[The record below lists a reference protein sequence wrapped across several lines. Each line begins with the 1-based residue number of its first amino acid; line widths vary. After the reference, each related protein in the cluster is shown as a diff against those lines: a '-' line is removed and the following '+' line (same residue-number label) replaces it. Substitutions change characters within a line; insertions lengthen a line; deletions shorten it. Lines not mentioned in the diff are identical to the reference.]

1 VIVDAHTHAWAR
13 WPYPPAE
20 PGDGAPAERG
30 RYQDLIGELDAA
42 GVNAAVLVSANLDG
56 PAGDGPVGAGS
67 DGDGDNNDYGAAAVA
82 ACPGRLFQFADV
94 DSRWSPAYHRAGSAA
109 RLADVVSR
117 LAPAGVSHYLGP
129 ENDGWLRSAE
139 GRGFLAAADRRATP
153 VSLAAPPA
161 WFADVCVAAASVPA
175 TPVLLNHL
183 ALVMLDAGGR
193 AAALDL
199 IRRGAGQ
206 PNLVVKV
213 SGYYYGA
220 DGPDEYPFAG
230 RLELVRAFYETWGPA
245 RMAWASDYPA
255 CTPHISYRQSL
266 AVIRE
271 QAGFIDPADLPLI
284 LGGTMTAILNRTWQ
298 PVG

>member
-13 WPYPPAE
+13 WPYPPAG
-20 PGDGAPAERG
+20 PGDRAADGCG

-42 GVNAAVLVSANLDG
+42 GVDAAVLVSANLDG
-56 PAGDGPVGAGS
+56 SARGGGA
-67 DGDGDNNDYGAAAVA
+67 DNNDYAAEAVA
-82 ACPGRLFQFADV
+82 AGRGRLFQFADV
-94 DSRWSPAYHRAGSAA
+94 DSRWSPTYHRAGSAA

-161 WFADVCVAAASVPA
+161 WFADVRLAAASVPS
-175 TPVLLNHL
+175 TPLLLNHL

-199 IRRGAGQ
+199 IRRGTGQ
-206 PNLVVKV
+206 PNLIVKV

-220 DGPDEYPFAG
+220 DGPDDFPFAG

-255 CTPHISYRQSL
+255 CTPYISYQQSL
-266 AVIRE
+266 DVIRE
-271 QAGFIDPADLPLI
+271 HAGFIDPADLPLI
-284 LGGTMTAILNRTWQ
+284 LGGTMTAILDRTWR
-298 PVG
+298 PSS